1 MWMRKNTIYIVELFA
16 SLWIC
21 GGKKK
26 GKKTNKCKMQT
37 VYRLTASG
45 QHNQQAQ
52 RITRAF
58 FFLILQMHLSK
69 GL

>member
-1 MWMRKNTIYIVELFA
+1 MNEEEHYLHCGIICITLN
-16 SLWIC
+16 LWRE
-21 GGKKK
+21 KKR

-52 RITRAF
+52 RITRPF